1 MTQSRIPES
10 EEPVAP
16 ATCGAGVAQHADI
29 PAKIAVMFEGLAET
43 LELHRKL
50 LVLDDASARREDE
63 VYAELA
69 AAWKDIAT
77 RVEQAAS
84 RMAQQRNLPM
94 GAHDETAW
102 GDEHLRA
109 FEKFV
114 TAQSQVLALLKVA
127 AARDQKMLASMTGG
141 TP

>member
-1 MTQSRIPES
+1 MLPAAPGPVFSASTMTQSRIPES
-10 EEPVAP
+10 DEPAAP
-16 ATCGAGVAQHADI
+16 ATCGAGVAQ
-29 PAKIAVMFEGLAET
+29 
-43 LELHRKL
+43 
-50 LVLDDASARREDE
+50 
-63 VYAELA
+63 
-69 AAWKDIAT
+69 
-77 RVEQAAS
+77 
-84 RMAQQRNLPM
+84 MAQQRNLPM

-127 AARDQKMLASMTGG
+127 ADRDQNVLESMTGG